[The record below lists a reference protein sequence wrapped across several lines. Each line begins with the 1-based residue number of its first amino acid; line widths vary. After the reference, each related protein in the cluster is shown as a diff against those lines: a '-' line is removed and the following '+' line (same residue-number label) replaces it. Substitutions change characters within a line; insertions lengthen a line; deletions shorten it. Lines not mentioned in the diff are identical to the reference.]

1 MLGKLMKYDLRSGI
15 RTFSLIWIGLALLG
29 AINGLT
35 IRFVLAGDTQS
46 GLVSFV
52 FGVLPMILLVAL
64 YVAMGI
70 FVLVFIIDRFY
81 KGLLGN
87 EGYLMFTLPVTSTAH
102 IASKAALTSMIFS
115 VASAIVALL
124 SGVLLMAV
132 LTPLNFSDVAQA
144 FQEAGRYLRVNP
156 LPAGT
161 GWLIAEF
168 AVYMLIAAAVSILQI
183 YTAISIGHLGK
194 KNRGWFALLAYVGIS
209 IAFSIIMNGCMSL
222 LQSDAFPNVLL
233 NWEFCLDDTGW
244 HVQGVGMMASTIGIG
259 IGLELLKGTGFFF
272 ATRAILSKRLGISN
286 KKKRSRPENFLTGSF
301 ARKNAENRKIT
312 VVSPRCK
319 WKRWTAAG
327 TCRRQRNTQKSSP
340 PDRVSGGDGRLSGI
354 HPMNRLRPSRAR
366 VSAAALSRM
375 ARNTVSLPE
384 SEPTSPG
391 RGAMPST
398 AVHTAGASPG
408 SVLMMTRFWQA

>member
-87 EGYLMFTLPVTSTAH
+87 EGYLMFTLPVTSAAH
-102 IASKAALTSMIFS
+102 IASKAL
-115 VASAIVALL
+115 IVALL

-132 LTPLNFSDVAQA
+132 LTPPNFSDVAQA

-161 GWLIAEF
+161 GWVVAEF
-168 AVYMLIAAAVSILQI
+168 IVYTLIAAAVSILQI
-183 YTAISIGHLGK
+183 YTAISIGHLAK

-272 ATRAILSKRLGISN
+272 ATRAILSKRLN
-286 KKKRSRPENFLTGSF
+286 LE
-301 ARKNAENRKIT
+301 
-312 VVSPRCK
+312 
-319 WKRWTAAG
+319 
-327 TCRRQRNTQKSSP
+327 
-340 PDRVSGGDGRLSGI
+340 
-354 HPMNRLRPSRAR
+354 
-366 VSAAALSRM
+366 
-375 ARNTVSLPE
+375 
-384 SEPTSPG
+384 
-391 RGAMPST
+391 
-398 AVHTAGASPG
+398 
-408 SVLMMTRFWQA
+408 

>member
-1 MLGKLMKYDLRSGI
+1 
-15 RTFSLIWIGLALLG
+15 
-29 AINGLT
+29 
-35 IRFVLAGDTQS
+35 
-46 GLVSFV
+46 
-52 FGVLPMILLVAL
+52 MILLVAL

-102 IASKAALTSMIFS
+102 IASKALTSMIFS

-132 LTPLNFSDVAQA
+132 LTPLNLSDVAQA

-156 LPAGT
+156 LPVGT
-161 GWLIAEF
+161 GWVVAEF
-168 AVYMLIAAAVSILQI
+168 IVYTLIAAAVSILQI

-244 HVQGVGMMASTIGIG
+244 HVQGVGMMASAIGIG

-272 ATRAILSKRLGISN
+272 ATRAILSKRLN
-286 KKKRSRPENFLTGSF
+286 LE
-301 ARKNAENRKIT
+301 
-312 VVSPRCK
+312 
-319 WKRWTAAG
+319 
-327 TCRRQRNTQKSSP
+327 
-340 PDRVSGGDGRLSGI
+340 
-354 HPMNRLRPSRAR
+354 
-366 VSAAALSRM
+366 
-375 ARNTVSLPE
+375 
-384 SEPTSPG
+384 
-391 RGAMPST
+391 
-398 AVHTAGASPG
+398 
-408 SVLMMTRFWQA
+408 

>member
-15 RTFSLIWIGLALLG
+15 RTFALIWIGLAALA

-35 IRFVLAGDTQS
+35 LRIAFDGDIQSKLANFIIT
-46 GLVSFV
+46 
-52 FGVLPMILLVAL
+52 VLPMVLLVAL

-70 FVLVFIIDRFY
+70 FMLVFIINRFY
-81 KGLLGN
+81 KGLLGD
-87 EGYLMFTLPVTSTAH
+87 EGYLMFTLPVSVSEH
-102 IASKAALTSMIFS
+102 IGSKLLTSMIFQIGS
-115 VASAIVALL
+115 FAVAVL

-161 GWLIAEF
+161 GWVVAEF
-168 AVYMLIAAAVSILQI
+168 IVYTLIAAAVSILQI
-183 YTAISIGHLGK
+183 YTAISIGHLAK

-272 ATRAILSKRLGISN
+272 ATRAILSKRLN
-286 KKKRSRPENFLTGSF
+286 LE
-301 ARKNAENRKIT
+301 
-312 VVSPRCK
+312 
-319 WKRWTAAG
+319 
-327 TCRRQRNTQKSSP
+327 
-340 PDRVSGGDGRLSGI
+340 
-354 HPMNRLRPSRAR
+354 
-366 VSAAALSRM
+366 
-375 ARNTVSLPE
+375 
-384 SEPTSPG
+384 
-391 RGAMPST
+391 
-398 AVHTAGASPG
+398 
-408 SVLMMTRFWQA
+408 

>member
-15 RTFSLIWIGLALLG
+15 RTFALIWIGLALLG

-102 IASKAALTSMIFS
+102 IASKALTSMIFS

-132 LTPLNFSDVAQA
+132 LTPPNFSDVAQA

-168 AVYMLIAAAVSILQI
+168 AVYMLIAAAVTILQI
-183 YTAISIGHLGK
+183 YTAISIGHLAK

-209 IAFSIIMNGCMSL
+209 IAFSIIMNGCMSLL

-244 HVQGVGMMASTIGIG
+244 HVQGVGMMASALGIY
-259 IGLELLKGTGFFF
+259 IGLDLLVGTGFFF
-272 ATRAILSKRLGISN
+272 ATRAILSKRLN
-286 KKKRSRPENFLTGSF
+286 LE
-301 ARKNAENRKIT
+301 
-312 VVSPRCK
+312 
-319 WKRWTAAG
+319 
-327 TCRRQRNTQKSSP
+327 
-340 PDRVSGGDGRLSGI
+340 
-354 HPMNRLRPSRAR
+354 
-366 VSAAALSRM
+366 
-375 ARNTVSLPE
+375 
-384 SEPTSPG
+384 
-391 RGAMPST
+391 
-398 AVHTAGASPG
+398 
-408 SVLMMTRFWQA
+408 

>member
-87 EGYLMFTLPVTSTAH
+87 EGYLMFTLPVTSAAH
-102 IASKAALTSMIFS
+102 IASKALTSMIFS

-144 FQEAGRYLRVNP
+144 FQEAGPLSARKPAACRNGLGRRGVHRIHAHRGGGFDPANLHRHFDRGISRRKTADGLRC
-156 LPAGT
+156 LPMSAS
-161 GWLIAEF
+161 A
-168 AVYMLIAAAVSILQI
+168 SP
-183 YTAISIGHLGK
+183 S
-194 KNRGWFALLAYVGIS
+194 ALL
-209 IAFSIIMNGCMSL
+209 
-222 LQSDAFPNVLL
+222 
-233 NWEFCLDDTGW
+233 
-244 HVQGVGMMASTIGIG
+244 
-259 IGLELLKGTGFFF
+259 
-272 ATRAILSKRLGISN
+272 
-286 KKKRSRPENFLTGSF
+286 
-301 ARKNAENRKIT
+301 
-312 VVSPRCK
+312 
-319 WKRWTAAG
+319 
-327 TCRRQRNTQKSSP
+327 
-340 PDRVSGGDGRLSGI
+340 
-354 HPMNRLRPSRAR
+354 
-366 VSAAALSRM
+366 
-375 ARNTVSLPE
+375 
-384 SEPTSPG
+384 
-391 RGAMPST
+391 
-398 AVHTAGASPG
+398 
-408 SVLMMTRFWQA
+408 

>member
-87 EGYLMFTLPVTSTAH
+87 EGYLMFTLPVTSAAH
-102 IASKAALTSMIFS
+102 IASKALTSMIFS

-161 GWLIAEF
+161 GWVVAEF
-168 AVYMLIAAAVSILQI
+168 IVYTLIAAAVSILQI
-183 YTAISIGHLGK
+183 YTAISIGHLAK

-209 IAFSIIMNGCMSL
+209 IAFSIIYEWVHVAPPVRCISQCAVELG
-222 LQSDAFPNVLL
+222 VLL
-233 NWEFCLDDTGW
+233 GRYRLACSGRRHDGLHDRHRHWSGTT
-244 HVQGVGMMASTIGIG
+244 QGH
-259 IGLELLKGTGFFF
+259 GLLLRHPRHPQQ
-272 ATRAILSKRLGISN
+272 APQSRI

-319 WKRWTAAG
+319 WKRWTAVG
-327 TCRRQRNTQKSSP
+327 TCRRKETHKKPSP
-340 PDRVSGGDGRLSGI
+340 PDRISGGDGRLSGI
-354 HPMNRLRPSRAR
+354 QPMNRLRPSRAR

-384 SEPTSPG
+384 REPTSPG

>member
-15 RTFSLIWIGLALLG
+15 RTFALIWIGLAALA

-35 IRFVLAGDTQS
+35 LRITFDGDIQSKLARFIIT
-46 GLVSFV
+46 
-52 FGVLPMILLVAL
+52 VLPMGLLVAL

-70 FVLVFIIDRFY
+70 FMLVFIINRFY
-81 KGLLGN
+81 KDLLGD
-87 EGYLMFTLPVTSTAH
+87 EGYLMFTLPVSVSEH
-102 IASKAALTSMIFS
+102 IASKALTSMIFS

-168 AVYMLIAAAVSILQI
+168 AVYMLIAAAVTILQI
-183 YTAISIGHLGK
+183 YTAISIGHLAK

-222 LQSDAFPNVLL
+222 LQSDAFPDVLL

-244 HVQGVGMMASTIGIG
+244 HVQGVGMMASAIGIY
-259 IGLELLKGTGFFF
+259 IGLDLLVGTGFFF
-272 ATRAILSKRLGISN
+272 ATRAILSKRLN
-286 KKKRSRPENFLTGSF
+286 LE
-301 ARKNAENRKIT
+301 
-312 VVSPRCK
+312 
-319 WKRWTAAG
+319 
-327 TCRRQRNTQKSSP
+327 
-340 PDRVSGGDGRLSGI
+340 
-354 HPMNRLRPSRAR
+354 
-366 VSAAALSRM
+366 
-375 ARNTVSLPE
+375 
-384 SEPTSPG
+384 
-391 RGAMPST
+391 
-398 AVHTAGASPG
+398 
-408 SVLMMTRFWQA
+408 